1 MFPNG
6 ATTSLIFFLFNLIC
20 SSVEEMYSLKAQA
33 LRKAFLLK
41 GNLGRTI
48 DNELEE
54 NVWEHRLLQVQNL
67 QRSKWKIT
75 QSVSSR

>member
-6 ATTSLIFFLFNLIC
+6 STTSLIFLKNLISC
-20 SSVEEMYSLKAQA
+20 SVEKFSLKAQA
-33 LRKAFLLK
+33 VRKAFLLK

-54 NVWEHRLLQVQNL
+54 NVWQHRLLQV
-67 QRSKWKIT
+67 
-75 QSVSSR
+75 